1 MKTLLYIDSCIR
13 GDISRTKRI
22 ANAFLDKF
30 RSNAEYA
37 IETITIDEL
46 ATSPLGRRE
55 YERREQLLAAG
66 QTDDKIFNLPKQFA
80 KADLIVVSAPFWD
93 MGIPA
98 KLKIY
103 FENVSVSGLT
113 FGFDGAEFK
122 GLCKANRMVY
132 ITTRGMEIED
142 ADVMEQASP
151 YLIAL
156 CKFFGIEN
164 FSMVSASS
172 LDVKP
177 NEVDERISIAVK
189 QAEVLADGIIRADV

>member
-13 GDISRTKRI
+13 GEISRTKKV
-22 ANAFLDKF
+22 ADAFLNKF
-30 RSNAEYA
+30 RNNVEYA

-46 ATSPLGRRE
+46 ALAPLGRRE
-55 YERREQLLAAG
+55 YEFREQLLAEG
-66 QTDDKIFNLPKQFA
+66 KTDDKIFDLPKQFA
-80 KADLIVVSAPFWD
+80 KADLIVVAAPFWD

-113 FGFDGAEFK
+113 FGFDGTEFK

-132 ITTRGMEIED
+132 VTTRGMDID
-142 ADVMEQASP
+142 DNDVMEQASP

-177 NEVDERISIAVK
+177 NEVDERLSAAQK
-189 QAEVLADGIIRADV
+189 QAEVLADGIVRADV

>member
-1 MKTLLYIDSCIR
+1 MKKLLFIDSCIR
-13 GDISRTKRI
+13 GEISRTKRI
-22 ANAFLDKF
+22 AKAFLDKF
-30 RSNAEYA
+30 RNNAEYR

-46 ATSPLGRRE
+46 TTAPLGRSE
-55 YERREQLLAAG
+55 YEHREQLLAAG
-66 QTDDKIFNLPKQFA
+66 QTYDKIFDLPKQFA
-80 KADLIVVSAPFWD
+80 GADLIVVAAPFWD

-122 GLCKANRMVY
+122 GLCRAERMVY
-132 ITTRGMEIED
+132 VTTRGMDIGDSDE
-142 ADVMEQASP
+142 MEQASP

-156 CKFFGIEN
+156 CKFFGIRN
-164 FSMVSASS
+164 FSMVSATS

-177 NEVDERISIAVK
+177 NEADERLKVAIT
-189 QAEVLADGIIRADV
+189 QAEQLADKILNK